1 MRDAVLDPLSCDE
14 AGHGYRLIASSTHNA
29 EHRIMPR
36 MPVNRLSGKGFRST
50 RSA

>member
-1 MRDAVLDPLSCDE
+1 MRCDVLKRSAALWVLSRD
-14 AGHGYRLIASSTHNA
+14 RDNTHNA